1 MLRRRSEMSG
11 AAIVRLIPPAVARD
25 LAELVELGGLALEA
39 YRIGDRELSGQC
51 ERWHGVR
58 VQRINARS
66 RRAANDN
73 RIAVGRTGGASTR
86 RS

>member
-1 MLRRRSEMSG
+1 MSES
-11 AAIVRLIPPAVARD
+11 AIVRLIPPAVARD

-51 ERWHGVR
+51 ERWHGERWRR
-58 VQRINARS
+58 VQARS

-73 RIAVGRTGGASTR
+73 GLVPIRKGGRR
-86 RS
+86 